1 MSETERKKKVSIVA
15 FFFFLIQNYT
25 KFDLSYSFNSTRKLM
40 KILMIECWHG
50 PRKYPIG
57 LYNLTEQFKAKLFFY
72 THR

>member
-15 FFFFLIQNYT
+15 FFFSHA

-40 KILMIECWHG
+40 RILMIECWHG

-57 LYNLTEQFKAKLFFY
+57 FYNLTEQFKAKLFFY